1 MMDLFKNVSTFWVRF
16 SDYHIQTANNGKKYL
31 TAVDGATPEMIYPLD
46 NAKQLVLDTVNIGL
60 AIMGKKPRP
69 LIEQD
74 ILKFAK
80 NYGLLGL
87 MTALPTTPRFMDY
100 QYVYLPKNDFIR
112 AESMETVAYTD
123 LFFPFK
129 KPTYR
134 KDGDYVEWDVE
145 GDVPIQALML
155 TCHAYTPIAM
165 QMSFL
170 REYAEDIEWQ
180 KKVFKSF
187 AFNFLSVFFYY
198 NDPLT
203 EDEKE
208 TLRWGMRMFEGSS
221 PTCHIALEDNGPMLI
236 WDFHSLLHA
245 IQMAFAFTM
254 TDPHSP
260 IKMCKN
266 CDKAFFASRPNQK
279 FCSDR
284 CGRYY
289 RMRHPKDEND
299 K

>member
-1 MMDLFKNVSTFWVRF
+1 MELFKNVSTFWVRYA
-16 SDYHIQTANNGKKYL
+16 DYRIQKADDGKRYL
-31 TAVDGATPEMIYPLD
+31 TAVDGAELEMIYPLE
-46 NAKQLVLDTVNIGL
+46 NAKQLVLDAVNIGL
-60 AIMGKKPRP
+60 AIMWKKPRS

-74 ILKFAK
+74 ILKFAD

-100 QYVYLPKNDFIR
+100 HYVYLPKNDFIR
-112 AESMETVAYTD
+112 DESMETEAYTD

-145 GDVPIQALML
+145 GDVPVQALML
-155 TCHAYTPIAM
+155 TCHTYTPIAM

-187 AFNFLSVFFYY
+187 AFNFLSVYFYY
-198 NDPLT
+198 SGSCDK
-203 EDEKE
+203 DEME
-208 TLRWGMRMFEGSS
+208 TLQWGMRMFEGTS
-221 PTCHIALEDNGPMLI
+221 PTCHIALEDRPVLV
-236 WDFHSLLHA
+236 WDFYSLLQA
-245 IQMAFAFTM
+245 LQMAFSFTL
-254 TDPHSP
+254 TNPQSP
-260 IKMCKN
+260 IKICDN
-266 CDKAFFASRPNQK
+266 CDKAFFASRQNQK

-284 CGRYY
+284 CGRHY
-289 RMRHPKDEND
+289 RAKHTDDDDNK
-299 K
+299 

>member
-1 MMDLFKNVSTFWVRF
+1 MDLFKNVSTFWVRF
-16 SDYHIQTANNGKKYL
+16 SDYHIRTADNGKQYL

-46 NAKQLVLDTVNIGL
+46 NAKQLVLDAVNIGL
-60 AIMGKKPRP
+60 AIMEKKPRP

-87 MTALPTTPRFMDY
+87 MTALPSTPRFMDY
-100 QYVYLPKNDFIR
+100 HYVYLPKNDFIR
-112 AESMETVAYTD
+112 AESMGTESYTD

-129 KPTYR
+129 KPAYR

-145 GDVPIQALML
+145 GDVPVQALML

-180 KKVFKSF
+180 KKAFKSF

-198 NDPLT
+198 SGSCDK
-203 EDEKE
+203 DEME

-221 PTCHIALEDNGPMLI
+221 PTCHIALEDDGPVLV

-245 IQMAFAFTM
+245 IQMAFAFTL

-260 IKMCKN
+260 IKICKN
-266 CDKAFFASRPNQK
+266 CDKAFFASRQNQK

-284 CGRYY
+284 CGRHY
-289 RMRHPKDEND
+289 RAKHSDDEND

>member
-1 MMDLFKNVSTFWVRF
+1 
-16 SDYHIQTANNGKKYL
+16 
-31 TAVDGATPEMIYPLD
+31 
-46 NAKQLVLDTVNIGL
+46 
-60 AIMGKKPRP
+60 
-69 LIEQD
+69 
-74 ILKFAK
+74 
-80 NYGLLGL
+80 
-87 MTALPTTPRFMDY
+87 
-100 QYVYLPKNDFIR
+100 
-112 AESMETVAYTD
+112 METKAYTD

-134 KDGDYVEWDVE
+134 KAGDYVEWDVE
-145 GDVPIQALML
+145 GDDQIQALML
-155 TCHAYTPIAM
+155 TCDAYTPIAM

-170 REYAEDIEWQ
+170 HEYAEDIEWQ
-180 KKVFKSF
+180 EKAFKSI

-208 TLRWGMRMFEGSS
+208 TLRWGMKMFEGSS

-289 RMRHPKDEND
+289 RMKHSDDEDD

>member
-1 MMDLFKNVSTFWVRF
+1 MMELFENVSTFWVRYA
-16 SDYHIQTANNGKKYL
+16 DYHIQKANNGKRYL
-31 TAVDGATPEMIYPLD
+31 TAVGGAKPEMIYPLE
-46 NAKQLVLDTVNIGL
+46 NAKQLVLDAVNIGL
-60 AIMGKKPRP
+60 AIMRKKRRS

-74 ILKFAK
+74 ILKFAG

-100 QYVYLPKNDFIR
+100 HYVYLPKNDFIR
-112 AESMETVAYTD
+112 AESMETEKYTD

-134 KDGDYVEWDVE
+134 KVGDYVEWDVD
-145 GDVPIQALML
+145 GDVPIQSLML

-180 KKVFKSF
+180 KKVFRSF
-187 AFNFLSVFFYY
+187 AFNFLSVYFYY
-198 NDPLT
+198 SDSCDK
-203 EDEKE
+203 DEME
-208 TLRWGMRMFEGSS
+208 TLQWGMRMFEGSS
-221 PTCHIALEDNGPMLI
+221 PTCHIALEDDGPVLV

-266 CDKAFFASRPNQK
+266 CDKAFFASRQNQK

-284 CGRYY
+284 CGRHY
-289 RMRHPKDEND
+289 RAKHPKDEDD

>member
-1 MMDLFKNVSTFWVRF
+1 MMDLFKNVSTFWVCYA
-16 SDYHIQTANNGKKYL
+16 DYRIQKADNGKRYL
-31 TAVDGATPEMIYPLD
+31 TAVDGAKLELINPLE
-46 NAKQLVLDTVNIGL
+46 NAKQLVLDAVNIGL
-60 AIMGKKPRP
+60 AIMSKKPRP

-74 ILKFAK
+74 ILKFAG

-100 QYVYLPKNDFIR
+100 HYVYLPKNDFIR
-112 AESMETVAYTD
+112 AESMETKAYTD

-134 KDGDYVEWDVE
+134 KVGDYVEWDVE
-145 GDVPIQALML
+145 GDEQIQALML
-155 TCHAYTPIAM
+155 TCDAYTPIAM

-170 REYAEDIEWQ
+170 REYAEDLEWQ
-180 KKVFKSF
+180 KKAFKSI
-187 AFNFLSVFFYY
+187 AFNYLSVFFYY

-203 EDEKE
+203 EDEKD
-208 TLRWGMRMFEGSS
+208 TLRWGMKMFEGSS
-221 PTCHIALEDNGPMLI
+221 PTCHIALEDDAPLLV

-266 CDKAFFASRPNQK
+266 CDKAFFASRLNQK
-279 FCSDR
+279 FCSNR
-284 CGRYY
+284 CGRHY
-289 RMRHPKDEND
+289 RAKHSDEDD